1 MGKLV
6 ALTLEHAGDLDTP
19 LDPRFGR
26 AEVFIIVD
34 AETREIVSTIDN
46 KSVEAAHGAGTGAA
60 ATMSDNNVDAVIAG
74 RFGPKAYE
82 ALNRLEIQMWNAP
95 QGLTAGEAL
104 DKMIAGELTQMQI
117 VKY

>member
-6 ALTLEHAGDLDTP
+6 ALTLDRAGDLDTP

-26 AEVFIIVD
+26 AGAFLIVD
-34 AETREIVSTIDN
+34 AETREIVSTIEN
-46 KSVEAAHGAGTGAA
+46 MSVEAAHGAGTGAA
-60 ATMSDNNVDAVIAG
+60 ATMSGANVNAVISG
-74 RFGPKAYE
+74 RFGPKAYD
-82 ALNRLEIQMWNAP
+82 ALNRLGIQMWNAP
-95 QGLTAGEAL
+95 QGLTAREAL